1 VQYACVTAT
10 QEGARCRNFV
20 ENPGEMCEACQKL
33 KAKGEEVKFAPSP
46 DTILVKFNVNP
57 NWAQKFEEAGIPRR
71 FPSEVTLEEKHIA
84 QAQQVNRDPYQLRND
99 IADSGSQVFGPKGV
113 SEVSIFQLLE
123 ELREKG
129 YQPQGVHIRT
139 RREKKFDVLVIPFLC
154 GIPDENSTSLPEKAL
169 ERLREF
175 LKLSCW
181 GFVHIWANP
190 PEKGKIVHTVNLSH
204 REPQKSPQWN
214 LCFNHGLW
222 AIETS

>member
-1 VQYACVTAT
+1 VQYACVAAT

-20 ENPGEMCEACQKL
+20 ENPGKMCEACQKL

-46 DTILVKFNVNP
+46 DTILVKFNINP
-57 NWAQKFEEAGIPRR
+57 GWTQKFEEAGIPRR

-84 QAQQVNRDPYQLRND
+84 QAQQVNRDPYRFRET
-99 IADSGSQVFGPKGV
+99 ADSGVPVFGPQGV

-129 YQPQGVHIRT
+129 YQTQGVHIRT
-139 RREKKFDVLVIPFLC
+139 RREKKFDVLVIPFTL
-154 GIPDENSTSLPEKAL
+154 GIEKNSTSLPEKAL
-169 ERLREF
+169 ELLREF

-204 REPQKSPQWN
+204 REPQQSPQWN

-222 AIETS
+222 AIEQP

>member
-1 VQYACVTAT
+1 LKYACIAAT

-20 ENPGEMCEACQKL
+20 ETVGDICWLHQKE
-33 KAKGEEVKFAPSP
+33 KDEGKEVKLAPPP
-46 DTILVKFNVNP
+46 DTILVKFNINP
-57 NWAQKFEEAGIPRR
+57 NWAQRFEETGIPRR
-71 FPSEVTLEEKHIA
+71 FPSEVSLEEKHIA
-84 QAQQVNRDPYQLRND
+84 QAQQVNRDPYRFRET
-99 IADSGSQVFGPKGV
+99 ADSGVPVFGPQGV

-123 ELREKG
+123 ELQEKG

-139 RREKKFDVLVIPFLC
+139 RSQKKFDILVIPFS
-154 GIPDENSTSLPEKAL
+154 GGGPKENSTSLPEKAL
-169 ERLREF
+169 ELLREF

-204 REPQKSPQWN
+204 REPQQSPQWN

-222 AIETS
+222 ALTS